1 MNFIDNLLFEI
12 FTLGYSLYVAFN
24 KRLSRVRFTGYWGC
38 TVDSM
43 SLFISRSD
51 FLTGHGVRPV
61 SDVNENFSTP
71 VNIFTEQNGF
81 REDSDQPASTQNTV
95 MSTFFIK
102 DHNFNH
108 YFSFYL
114 LRLVILL
121 DKL

>member
-12 FTLGYSLYVAFN
+12 FTIGYSLYVAFN

-81 REDSDQPASTQNTV
+81 REDSEQPASTQNTV

-114 LRLVILL
+114 MVGHIAR
-121 DKL
+121 

>member
-12 FTLGYSLYVAFN
+12 FTIGYSLYVAFN

-81 REDSDQPASTQNTV
+81 REDSEQPASMQNTV
-95 MSTFFIK
+95 MSTFLIK
-102 DHNFNH
+102 D
-108 YFSFYL
+108 L
-114 LRLVILL
+114 CKTTILTIISRSTYSGWSYC
-121 DKL
+121 